1 MEKKKERK
9 RSEAGEKRKVLR
21 NKKFVKNIIINL

>member
-1 MEKKKERK
+1 MEKKRERK

-21 NKKFVKNIIINL
+21 NKKFVKKQYDI